1 MKFLLVI
8 LMISGVGLVFF
19 SYFGIQNSF
28 AHKDVQVG
36 NITITAGW
44 LTEPPLI
51 NNLNNLL
58 LMFHDNDDS
67 PIRNALKDI
76 TVNVLFG
83 GVTKEVNFIPSEE
96 EAGTYLSEIIP
107 TQLGTYALSLNGKLN
122 NQNITTEITIE
133 DVEDTAKLAFPPVED
148 TATSDVSQNIGSQIK
163 PIITDIN
170 QQIEENK
177 NSNNETRQ
185 LVEEMINKVDEIKV
199 NLNRIGL
206 LSFIGIALG
215 AAAIIL
221 TSWKIK
227 FKLQNK

>member
-8 LMISGVGLVFF
+8 LILLVIGIFF
-19 SYFGIQNSF
+19 NLQNSF

-44 LTEPPLI
+44 LTEPPLV
-51 NNLNNLL
+51 NNLNSLL
-58 LMFHDNDDS
+58 LMFHENDDT
-67 PIRNALKDI
+67 PIRNAMKDI
-76 TVNVLFG
+76 IVNVQFG
-83 GVTKEVNFIPSEE
+83 GVTKEVDFIPSDESS
-96 EAGTYLSEIIP
+96 GTYLSEIIP

-133 DVEDTAKLAFPPVED
+133 DVEDTAKLSFPPVEN
-148 TATSDVSQNIGSQIK
+148 TDVSQNIGSQIK
-163 PIITDIN
+163 PIISDIN
-170 QQIEENK
+170 RQIEENK

-185 LVEEMINKVDEIKV
+185 LVEEVINKVEEMKV
-199 NLNRIGL
+199 DLNRIGL
-206 LSFIGIALG
+206 LSFIGVALG

-227 FKLQNK
+227 FKTQNR

>member
-1 MKFLLVI
+1 MKLLVVVLTI
-8 LMISGVGLVFF
+8 LIVISISFSLFF
-19 SYFGIQNSF
+19 NIQNSF

-44 LTEPPLI
+44 LTEPPLLD
-51 NNLNNLL
+51 NLNSLL
-58 LMFHDNDDS
+58 LMFHENNDT
-67 PIRNALKDI
+67 PIRNAMKDI
-76 TVNVLFG
+76 TVNVQFG

-107 TQLGTYALSLNGKLN
+107 TQLGTYTLSLNGNGNLN
-122 NQNITTEITIE
+122 NQNITTKITIE
-133 DVEDTAKLAFPPVED
+133 DVEDTAKLAFPPVEN

-170 QQIEENK
+170 KQIEENK

-185 LVEEMINKVDEIKV
+185 LFEESINKVEEMKVD
-199 NLNRIGL
+199 LNRIGL
-206 LSFIGIALG
+206 LSFIGVALG

-221 TSWKIK
+221 TSWKIRK
-227 FKLQNK
+227 

>member
-1 MKFLLVI
+1 MKLLVVVLTI
-8 LMISGVGLVFF
+8 LIVISISFSLFF
-19 SYFGIQNSF
+19 NIQNSF

-44 LTEPPLI
+44 LTEPPLL
-51 NNLNNLL
+51 NNLNSLL
-58 LMFHDNDDS
+58 LMFHENDDT
-67 PIRNALKDI
+67 PIRNAMKDI
-76 TVNVLFG
+76 TVNVQFG

-107 TQLGTYALSLNGKLN
+107 TQLGTYTLSLNGNLN
-122 NQNITTEITIE
+122 NQNITTKITIE
-133 DVEDTAKLAFPPVED
+133 DVEDTAKLAFPPVEN

-170 QQIEENK
+170 KQIEENK

-185 LVEEMINKVDEIKV
+185 LLEESINKVEEMKVD
-199 NLNRIGL
+199 LNRIGL
-206 LSFIGIALG
+206 LSFIGVALG

-221 TSWKIK
+221 TSWKIRK
-227 FKLQNK
+227 

>member
-1 MKFLLVI
+1 MKLLVVVLTI
-8 LMISGVGLVFF
+8 LVVVVISISFSLFF
-19 SYFGIQNSF
+19 NIQNSF

-44 LTEPPLI
+44 LTEPPLL
-51 NNLNNLL
+51 NNLNSLL
-58 LMFHDNDDS
+58 LMFHENNDT
-67 PIRNALKDI
+67 PIRNAMKDI
-76 TVNVLFG
+76 TVNVQFG

-107 TQLGTYALSLNGKLN
+107 TQLGTYTLSLNGNLN
-122 NQNITTEITIE
+122 NQNITTKITIE
-133 DVEDTAKLAFPPVED
+133 DVEDTAKLAFPPVEN

-170 QQIEENK
+170 KQIEENK

-185 LVEEMINKVDEIKV
+185 LLEESINKVEEMKVD
-199 NLNRIGL
+199 LNRIGL
-206 LSFIGIALG
+206 LSFIGVALG

-221 TSWKIK
+221 TSWKIRK
-227 FKLQNK
+227 

>member
-8 LMISGVGLVFF
+8 LTLLIVSIFF
-19 SYFGIQNSF
+19 STQNSF

-36 NITITAGW
+36 NMTITAGW
-44 LTEPPLI
+44 LIEPPLL
-51 NNLNNLL
+51 NNLNSLL
-58 LMFHDNDDS
+58 LMFHENDDT
-67 PIRNALKDI
+67 PIRNAMKDI
-76 TVNVLFG
+76 TVNVQFG
-83 GVTKEVNFIPSEE
+83 GVTKEINFIPSEE

-107 TQLGTYALSLNGKLN
+107 TQLGTYALSLNGKVN
-122 NQNITTEITIE
+122 NQNITTQITIE
-133 DVEDTAKLAFPPVED
+133 DVEDTAKLAFPPVEN

-170 QQIEENK
+170 KQIEENK

-185 LVEEMINKVDEIKV
+185 LVEELINKVDEMKV

-206 LSFIGIALG
+206 LSFIGVALG

-221 TSWKIK
+221 TSWKIRK
-227 FKLQNK
+227 

>member
-36 NITITAGW
+36 NIKITAGW

-133 DVEDTAKLAFPPVED
+133 DVEDTAKLSFPPVEN
-148 TATSDVSQNIGSQIK
+148 TDVSQNIGSQIK
-163 PIITDIN
+163 PIISDLN
-170 QQIEENK
+170 RQIEENK

-199 NLNRIGL
+199 DLNRIGL
-206 LSFIGIALG
+206 LSFIGVALG

-227 FKLQNK
+227 TLH

>member
-67 PIRNALKDI
+67 PIRNALNDI

-199 NLNRIGL
+199 DLNRIGL

-227 FKLQNK
+227 FKL

>member
-199 NLNRIGL
+199 DLNRIGL

-227 FKLQNK
+227 TLH

>member
-67 PIRNALKDI
+67 PIRNALNDI

-133 DVEDTAKLAFPPVED
+133 DVEDTAKLSFPPVED

-199 NLNRIGL
+199 DLNRIGL
-206 LSFIGIALG
+206 LSFIGVALG

-227 FKLQNK
+227 TLH